1 MMIVDHNRVMTKS
14 ADGHFGSRAAAQEKK
29 PTLPTLVSAYVYASH
44 MELWLRMIMLVTEE
58 EGDQEIG
65 AAGGGRLGRRGA
77 QRCEYNAGPT
87 RGRREKK
94 KRR

>member
-1 MMIVDHNRVMTKS
+1 MAVLVQGLVPEI
-14 ADGHFGSRAAAQEKK
+14 K

-44 MELWLRMIMLVTEE
+44 MELWLRTTMLVTEE
-58 EGDQEIG
+58 GGDQETG

-94 KRR
+94 RR